1 MFTNINE
8 TPTGYRGNK
17 HLLKNRRVLTIEIV
31 GTIFIIFLGTA
42 LHFTYALSGNNPFV
56 GSFSAVN
63 ESVWEHLKL
72 PFWPSLLWMLIEMYP
87 LRKACGNFF
96 AAKATGAVM
105 MVVLIPVAFYSYTAF
120 TEEIL
125 AVDIATFMI
134 AVIIGQ
140 IVSFKLFKRGIQS
153 KSTEMAAIFVFALLA
168 MLFIAFTFYP
178 PHFPIFRDSNT
189 GGYGI

>member
-1 MFTNINE
+1 M
-8 TPTGYRGNK
+8 R
-17 HLLKNRRVLTIEIV
+17 NRRILTLEIV
-31 GTIFIIFLGTA
+31 GTAFIVFLGTA
-42 LHFTYALSGNNPFV
+42 LHFTYALSGNNAFV

-72 PFWPSLLWMLIEMYP
+72 PFWPSLFWMLIEMYP
-87 LRKACGNFF
+87 LRKVVGNFF
-96 AAKATGAVM
+96 AAKAVGVAT
-105 MVVLIPVAFYSYTAF
+105 MVVLIPVVFYSYTAF

-140 IVSFKLFKRGIQS
+140 IVGFKLFKQGKQS
-153 KSTEMAAIFVFALLA
+153 KSTEIIAISVIALLA
-168 MLFIAFTFYP
+168 ILFITFTFYP
-178 PHFPIFRDSNT
+178 PHLPIFRDSNT